1 MARIVNNTVTPV
13 LTLFVKVI
21 HENGA
26 ETVKTFKLD
35 DTVDKFRYVHD
46 KKIKSISGRVAEI
59 VPKVGTVKRFYTNA
73 AKLMSYFKWDVTPDT
88 IVIDASEKWF
98 SDLNPIPVR
107 EILEDEGVTEVER
120 IETWLGYGFTD
131 EILLSDNT
139 TNTVSLEEGQFVQN
153 LEYLSKGTEATVS
166 GRLVAITYNKKLI
179 PESLKFIV
187 DGKLKSINVVAIKS
201 VGETV
206 TPVDT
211 LESLNDAITA
221 ATDTVYLGVG
231 TYVDNLTIS
240 KSIKIMGVK
249 AGLSAVKTSRDKKK
263 FTNETVLT
271 GKINITDAIDVVL
284 DGLVLTK
291 DAFVDFGN
299 AKSLEI
305 KNCMITGLVPNVAKS
320 LNEIAAIN
328 TTVKGETLVKI
339 SHCYFGESDSKSEI
353 FNNISLACKLAD
365 GSSIDNNYFV
375 EESSMQNS
383 VNILGAAEDAIITI
397 RNNVWEMSKNAI
409 RIGTSGDPKYV
420 LMVEKN
426 TYIATDDKNPDC
438 AGLLVVQP
446 NGFETTGWKNT
457 TIHINKTSRKD
468 KFQLFYLYSDG
479 DKMLPFTDKNLPTIF
494 VDGRI
499 QDLSKYVQTVGPVDP
514 IPPVV
519 DTTELDA
526 VIAQAKRLNADLY
539 TEESYM
545 NVMEAL
551 SDAEQVDRTS
561 QDDIDAVT
569 LTLKNAI
576 DALVEKPVDP
586 TPIPD
591 TKDLDALIASAK
603 ALDGT
608 LYTEESYAKV
618 TDALLLAENVDRTS
632 QEAIDL
638 ARNNLNDAIEAL
650 VLKDDTP
657 VTPPVE
663 KTLTELIDEVEN
675 GGIIE
680 LEEGF
685 SDNNPVVINKSVHI
699 KGATDAV
706 VSGAISIS
714 EPVDVVIENV
724 TLTGNATVNTDR
736 ATSIKLSGC
745 IIKDL
750 TPDVTIPD
758 KEVCAIYNEYRCSA
772 ETVVQIENCE
782 FGGNVRPVYNTINL
796 YSKLK
801 NGSYFKNNHFTANSC
816 THNHINIYDI
826 EENATIEISG
836 NEWEMSKN
844 AIRLGPTGNPVY
856 TMNIFENI
864 YNNTD
869 TENPDYAGLLI
880 LQPLYTDTTGW
891 SNATI
896 ILNDTIHT
904 DELQLFYLYAG
915 ENDTKFHENSMPTII
930 VDGEPQDLSKWVQIR
945 EEIPVDTETLDA
957 KIAEATALDSTLYT
971 EESYAAVTEALTAA
985 ENVDRTSQEAI
996 DEVVTA
1002 LTNAINALVL
1012 KPEEPAVLNLAEIIA
1027 AAEDGAVIELTA
1039 GVYENTPVT
1048 ITKNITLKGA
1058 KFAINPVPKNPTV
1071 VEENT
1076 EDVVETRNVDTLEG
1090 ETVFTCP
1097 ITTEGPVDVV
1107 INGVALTKDA
1117 LINITGVG
1125 NFSMNNVIVSG
1136 ISSAENTSIIKG
1148 DATETESVVTIT
1160 GCYFGDTVEGTQ
1172 VESVIKLF
1180 NRLATLSKISNN
1192 YFTEN
1197 SCTGNHVEV
1206 FKAGESATIDISHN
1220 EFKMSRNAIRL
1231 GIIGNPAPA
1240 FTVNLDE
1247 NIWHKT
1253 CEETPERAGLLVVQP
1268 YGVDIYDMSSCVI
1281 NINGSLHADG
1291 LQKFYLYTTP
1301 ENQLF
1306 TTENV
1311 PTINIDGIAQDL
1323 SAFIKNDEH
1332 TDPPVTPGP
1341 DEWE

>member
-35 DTVDKFRYVHD
+35 DTVDNFRYVHD

-59 VPKVGTVKRFYTNA
+59 VPKVGSVKRFYTNA

-88 IVIDASEKWF
+88 IVIDSSEKWF
-98 SDLNPIPVR
+98 SDLNSIPVR

-139 TNTVSLEEGQFVQN
+139 TNMVSLEEGQFVEN

-166 GRLVAITYNKKLI
+166 GRLVAITYNKKLV

-187 DGKLKSINVVAIKS
+187 NGKLKSINVVMIKS
-201 VGETV
+201 VGNTI

-211 LESLNDAITA
+211 LESLNDAITSA
-221 ATDTVYLGVG
+221 GDTVYLGAG
-231 TYVDNLTIS
+231 TYVDTLTIS

-263 FTNETVLT
+263 FTNETILT
-271 GKINITDAIDVVL
+271 GKVNITDAVDVVL

-305 KNCMITGLVPNVAKS
+305 KNCMITGLIPNEERL
-320 LNEIAAIN
+320 LNENAAIK

-339 SHCYFGESDSKSEI
+339 SHCYFGESGSKSEI
-353 FNNISLACKLAD
+353 FNSVSLACKLAN

-383 VNILGAAEDAIITI
+383 VNIFGAAEDAIISI
-397 RNNVWEMSKNAI
+397 QNNVWEMSKNAI
-409 RIGTSGDPKYV
+409 RVGTAGNPKYT

-426 TYIATDDKNPDC
+426 TYIATDNMNPDY

-494 VDGRI
+494 VDGRM
-499 QDLSKYVQTVGPVDP
+499 QDLSKYVQSTDPVDP
-514 IPPVV
+514 NPPVV
-519 DTTELDA
+519 DTTELDM
-526 VIAQAKRLNADLY
+526 VIAQAKELDSNLY
-539 TEESYM
+539 TEDSYM

-551 SDAEQVDRTS
+551 GDAEEVDRTS
-561 QDDIDAVT
+561 QDDVDAVT

-576 DALVEKPVDP
+576 AALEVKPEEPDP
-586 TPIPD
+586 VPNTD
-591 TKDLDALIASAK
+591 ELDEVIATAK

-618 TDALLLAENVDRTS
+618 SDALLMAENVDRTS
-632 QEAIDL
+632 QEAIDE
-638 ARNNLNDAIEAL
+638 AVAALNDAIETL
-650 VLKDDTP
+650 VLKDDKP
-657 VTPPVE
+657 EIPVE
-663 KTLTELIDEVEN
+663 KTLAELIAEAED

-680 LEEGF
+680 LKEGF
-685 SDNNPVVINKSVHI
+685 SDTNPVVINKSVRI

-706 VSGAISIS
+706 ISGAISIP
-714 EPVDVVIENV
+714 EPVNVVIENL

-745 IIKDL
+745 TIKDL
-750 TPDVTIPD
+750 TPDITIPD

-782 FGGNVRPVYNTINL
+782 FGGNARPVYNTINL

-801 NGSYFKNNHFTANSC
+801 NGSYFKNNHFTADSC

-844 AIRLGPTGNPVY
+844 AIRLGPAGNPVY

-864 YNNTD
+864 YNDTD
-869 TENPDYAGLLI
+869 IENPDYAGLLI
-880 LQPLYTDTTGW
+880 LQPLDTDTTGW
-891 SNATI
+891 NNATI
-896 ILNDTIHT
+896 IINDTIHT
-904 DELQLFYLYAG
+904 DDLQLFYLYAG

-930 VDGEPQDLSKWVQIR
+930 VDGETQDLSKWVQIR
-945 EEIPVDTETLDA
+945 EETPVDTETLDA
-957 KIAEATALDSTLYT
+957 KITEATALDSSLYT

-985 ENVDRTSQEAI
+985 GNVDRTSQEAI
-996 DEVVTA
+996 DEAVAA
-1002 LTNAINALVL
+1002 LINAINALVL
-1012 KPEEPAVLNLAEIIA
+1012 KPEEPTVLNLAEIIA
-1027 AAEDGAVIELTA
+1027 AAEDGAVIELAA
-1039 GVYENTPVT
+1039 GVYEDTPVT
-1048 ITKNITLKGA
+1048 ITKNVTLKGA
-1058 KFAINPVPKNPTV
+1058 KFAISPVPKNPTV
-1071 VEENT
+1071 VEENV
-1076 EDVVETRNVDTLEG
+1076 EDVVETRNVDSLEG

-1107 INGVALTKDA
+1107 IDGVALTKDA
-1117 LINITGVG
+1117 LVNITGVG

-1136 ISSAENTSIIKG
+1136 ISPAENTSIIKG

-1180 NRLATLSKISNN
+1180 NQLATLSEISNN

-1197 SCTGNHVEV
+1197 SCTGNHIEI
-1206 FKAGESATIDISHN
+1206 FRAGESATIDISHN

-1268 YGVDIYDMSSCVI
+1268 YGVDVYDMSSCVI
-1281 NINGSLHADG
+1281 NINGSLHVDE

-1311 PTINIDGIAQDL
+1311 PTIKIDGVAQDL

-1341 DEWE
+1341 EEWE

>member
-26 ETVKTFKLD
+26 ETVKTLKLD

-88 IVIDASEKWF
+88 IVIDASEKWL

-139 TNTVSLEEGQFVQN
+139 TNMVSLEEGQFVQN

-201 VGETV
+201 VGNTV

-221 ATDTVYLGVG
+221 ATDTVYLGAG

-271 GKINITDAIDVVL
+271 GKVNITDAIDVVL

-320 LNEIAAIN
+320 LNDIAAIK

-365 GSSIDNNYFV
+365 GSSINNNYFV
-375 EESSMQNS
+375 EGSSMQNS
-383 VNILGAAEDAIITI
+383 VNIFGAVEDAIVTI
-397 RNNVWEMSKNAI
+397 RDNVWEMSKNAI
-409 RIGTSGDPKYV
+409 RIGTSGDPRYV

-479 DKMLPFTDKNLPTIF
+479 DKMLPFTNKNLPTIF
-494 VDGRI
+494 VDGRM
-499 QDLSKYVQTVGPVDP
+499 QDLSKYVQTTGPVDP

-551 SDAEQVDRTS
+551 GDAEQVDRTS

-576 DALVEKPVDP
+576 AALEEKPVDP
-586 TPIPD
+586 APIPD
-591 TKDLDALIASAK
+591 TEELDALIAVAK

-618 TDALLLAENVDRTS
+618 TDALLLVENTDRSS

-638 ARNNLNDAIEAL
+638 ARTTLNDAIEAL
-650 VLKDDTP
+650 VLKDDAP
-657 VTPPVE
+657 VIPVG
-663 KTLTELIDEVEN
+663 KTLAELIAEVED

-680 LEEGF
+680 LEEEF
-685 SDNNPVVINKSVHI
+685 YDINPVVIDKSVHI
-699 KGATDAV
+699 KGAADV
-706 VSGAISIS
+706 VFSGAISIS
-714 EPVDVVIENV
+714 EPVNVVIENV
-724 TLTGNATVNTDR
+724 TLTGNAMINTDR
-736 ATSIKLSGC
+736 ATSIRLSGC
-745 IIKDL
+745 TIKDL

-782 FGGNVRPVYNTINL
+782 FGRNVRPVYNTINL

-801 NGSYFKNNHFTANSC
+801 DGSYFKNNHFTADSC

-844 AIRLGPTGNPVY
+844 AIRLGPAGNPVY

-869 TENPDYAGLLI
+869 IENPDYAGLLI
-880 LQPLYTDTTGW
+880 LQPLDTDTTGW

-930 VDGEPQDLSKWVQIR
+930 VDGETQDLSKWVQIR
-945 EEIPVDTETLDA
+945 EEIPVDTETLDT
-957 KIAEATALDSTLYT
+957 KIAEAKALDASLYT
-971 EESYAAVTEALTAA
+971 EESFAILTEALKTA
-985 ENVDRTSQEAI
+985 ENIDRTSQEAV
-996 DEVVTA
+996 DEAVNTLVG
-1002 LTNAINALVL
+1002 AIEALVL
-1012 KPEEPAVLNLAEIIA
+1012 KPEEPAVLSLAEVVA
-1027 AAEDGAVIELTA
+1027 TAEDGAVIELAA
-1039 GVYENTPVT
+1039 GTYENTPVI

-1058 KFAINPVPKNPTV
+1058 KSGISPVPKNPTV
-1071 VEENT
+1071 EETT
-1076 EDVVETRNVDTLEG
+1076 EGEVDTRNVSTLEG
-1090 ETVFTCP
+1090 ETILTCP
-1097 ITTEGPVDVV
+1097 ITTEGPVCVTIDGVV
-1107 INGVALTKDA
+1107 LTDGG
-1117 LINITGVG
+1117 LIDITGVE
-1125 NFSMNNVIVSG
+1125 NFTLNGVIISG
-1136 ISSAENTSIIKG
+1136 ISSAESVSVIKG
-1148 DATETESVVTIT
+1148 DATENDSVVTIT
-1160 GCYFGDTVEGTQ
+1160 DCYFDDPAEGTD
-1172 VESVIKLF
+1172 VTNAIRIF
-1180 NRLATLSKISNN
+1180 NRLFTLSKISNN

-1197 SCTGNHVEV
+1197 SCTGNQIEL
-1206 FKAGESATIDISHN
+1206 FSIAGNVTIDISHN
-1220 EFKMSRNAIRL
+1220 EFRMSKNAVRL
-1231 GIIGNPAPA
+1231 GIMGNPAPA
-1240 FTVNLDE
+1240 FTVDLNE
-1247 NIWHKT
+1247 NIWHNT
-1253 CEETPERAGLLVVQP
+1253 CEDTPERAGLLVVQP
-1268 YGVDIYDMSSCVI
+1268 YGVEVYDMSNGVI

-1291 LQKFYLYTTP
+1291 LQKFYLYTSP

-1311 PTINIDGIAQDL
+1311 PTIKIDGIAQDL
-1323 SAFIKNDEH
+1323 SSFIKDDEY
-1332 TDPPVTPGP
+1332 TEPPVTPEP